1 MTPLQFKVTN
11 KAEYDDL
18 LETIK
23 KEIPDAI
30 WKNGVKLDQW
40 TPMDDI
46 KDNWPIEVTIY
57 SNKKVVWCFNS
68 DAEPDSRF
76 WKIGQSLYEPTAL
89 ESLISISQ
97 NEDGS
102 ITIPSTLAVAIV
114 KELRGGKTN
123 E

>member
-1 MTPLQFKVTN
+1 MTPLLFKVTN

-23 KEIPDAI
+23 KAISDAS

-46 KDNWPIEVTIY
+46 KDNWPIEITIY
-57 SNKKVVWCFNS
+57 PDKKVVWCFNS

-76 WKIGQSLYEPTAL
+76 WKIGQSLSGEPTAL

-102 ITIPSTLAVAIV
+102 ITISPELQAKLVVA
-114 KELRGGKTN
+114 LRGRN
-123 E
+123 HE

>member
-18 LETIK
+18 LETIR

-30 WKNGVKLDQW
+30 WKAGEKLDQW
-40 TPMDDI
+40 TPLDDI
-46 KDNWPIEVTIY
+46 KDNWPVEITVY
-57 SNKKVVWCFNS
+57 PDKKVVWCFNS

-89 ESLISISQ
+89 ESLISIPE
-97 NEDGS
+97 NPDGS
-102 ITIPSTLAVAIV
+102 ITISPQLQAKLVIA
-114 KELRGGKTN
+114 LRGGK